1 MSEPILVIKDLDKS
15 FPGVHALD
23 HVSLEVRPH
32 EVVGLIGENGAGKS
46 TVLKV
51 LAGLYA
57 PDSGTVTLRGKR
69 VAYRTITQAM
79 DAGIGMVFQEQS
91 LIPNISVAENILL
104 GVERGSVRHGV
115 YRWKD
120 LYRHAQVQLD
130 KIGSRIDPRSNT
142 ETLSFSERQ
151 MVELA
156 KVLAIEERTQEAP
169 IILLDEPTSVLEKE
183 EIAILFGEVRRLREI
198 ASVIFVSH
206 RLDEVLQ
213 VSDRVYIMRNGRV
226 VAERDPKTCDSTELY
241 SLMVGRALSGD
252 YYRVDQQVPYDEATT
267 RLEVKDLTLPGR
279 YEDVSFTVHGG
290 EVLGLT
296 GVQGSGCEA
305 VCRTLFGALEQGSGQ
320 IAVDGKVARFGMPAD
335 AAARGIG
342 NVPAE
347 RRVEGLVMGMRVD
360 RNITLAHL
368 RVVQDGPVVS
378 RPKEESLVREWIKRL
393 GIKTPSMGTPARNL
407 SGGNQQK
414 VALSKWLISEGLKVL
429 ILDHPTRG
437 LDVGAKAEVYDLVR
451 SLASQGIA
459 IVLLADTLEETIGLS
474 HNIVVM
480 KDGRISA
487 RHAAPPGGKPSQ
499 VTIVERMV

>member
-57 PDSGTVTLRGKR
+57 ADSGTVRLRGKP
-69 VAYRTITQAM
+69 VVYRTITQAM
-79 DAGIGMVFQEQS
+79 NAGIGMVFQEQS

-104 GVERGSVRHGV
+104 GAERGGIKHGI

-130 KIGSRIDPRSNT
+130 KIGSRIDARSLT

-156 KVLAIEERTQEAP
+156 KVLAIEERTNEEP
-169 IILLDEPTSVLEKE
+169 VILLDEPTSVLEKE
-183 EIAILFGEVRRLREI
+183 EIATLFGQIRRLREI

-206 RLDEVLQ
+206 RLDEVLE
-213 VSDRVYIMRNGRV
+213 VSDRVYVMRNGQV
-226 VAERDPKTCDSTELY
+226 VAERDPKHCDLGELY
-241 SLMVGRALSGD
+241 SLMVGRALSGN
-252 YYRVDQQVPYDEATT
+252 YYREDQQVPYDESKT
-267 RLEVKDLTLPGR
+267 RLEVKGLSLPGR
-279 YEDVSFTVHGG
+279 YEDVSFAVHAG

-305 VCRTLFGALEQGSGQ
+305 VCRTLFGALDQGSGQ
-320 IAVDGKVARFGMPAD
+320 ITLDGKIARFGTPAD
-335 AAARGIG
+335 AKDRGIG

-347 RRVEGLVMGMRVD
+347 RRVEGLVMGMRLD
-360 RNITLAHL
+360 RNTTLAHL
-368 RVVQDGPVVS
+368 RVVQNGPIVS
-378 RPKEESLVREWIKRL
+378 QRKEGALVREWVTRL
-393 GIKTPSMGTPARNL
+393 GIKTPSLKTPARNL

-451 SLASQGIA
+451 TLASEGIA

-474 HNIVVM
+474 HNIVIM
-480 KDGRISA
+480 KDGQISA
-487 RHAAPPGGKPSQ
+487 RLAAPAGDKPTQ
-499 VTIVERMV
+499 VAIVKRMV

>member
-1 MSEPILVIKDLDKS
+1 MSEPILVVKDLDKS

-51 LAGLYA
+51 LAGVYA
-57 PDSGTVTLRGKR
+57 RDSGTLTVRGKP
-69 VAYRTITQAM
+69 VAYRSITQAM
-79 DAGIGMVFQEQS
+79 KAGIGMVFQEQS

-104 GVERGSVRHGV
+104 GTERGGVRHGI

-120 LYRHAQVQLD
+120 LYRQAQAQLD
-130 KIGSRIDPRSNT
+130 KIGSSIDPRSMT
-142 ETLSFSERQ
+142 EMLSFSERQ

-156 KVLAIEERTQEAP
+156 KVLAIEERTQEEP
-169 IILLDEPTSVLEKE
+169 IILLDEPTSVLEKG
-183 EIAILFGEVRRLREI
+183 EIATLFGEVRRLREI

-206 RLDEVLQ
+206 RLDEVLE
-213 VSDRVYIMRNGRV
+213 VSDRVYIMRNGQV
-226 VAERDPKTCDSTELY
+226 VAERDPKQCDLSELY
-241 SLMVGRALSGD
+241 SLMVGRALSGN
-252 YYRVDQQVPYDEATT
+252 YYREDQQVPYDEAKT
-267 RLEVKDLTLPGR
+267 RLEVKDLSLPGR
-279 YEDVSFTVHGG
+279 YESVSFTVHAG
-290 EVLGLT
+290 EVLGLA

-305 VCRTLFGALEQGSGQ
+305 VCRTLFGAFEQGGGQ
-320 IAVDGKVARFGMPAD
+320 IAVDGKVVRFETPAD

-342 NVPAE
+342 YVPAE

-360 RNITLAHL
+360 RNVTLAHM
-368 RVVQDGPVVS
+368 RVVQDGPLVNL
-378 RPKEESLVREWIKRL
+378 RREESLVREWIKRL
-393 GIKTPSMGTPARNL
+393 GIKTPRITTPARNL

-437 LDVGAKAEVYDLVR
+437 LDVGAKSEVYDLVR
-451 SLASQGIA
+451 SLAAQGIA
-459 IVLLADTLEETIGLS
+459 ILLLADTLEETIGLS

-480 KDGRISA
+480 KDGRISE
-487 RHAAPPGGKPSQ
+487 RIAAPAGDKPSQ
-499 VTIVERMV
+499 VAIVERMV